1 MMSAGKTSGL
11 PNPDSYL
18 SNPFCLQDAAGC
30 HLANVAHDKASRPS
44 GISLKV
50 KALSFQH
57 LSWEIHRDTNN
68 GDLWIQWDNLAGGFY
83 RWSYDPMEWWQAARQ
98 MWQNHVLVQYMIQ
111 LRILVQDWGL
121 QSLTISSK
129 IWKSIGYRKYKAT
142 GTCETK
148 ASVGGFLSHGTYPQ
162 SYPQSSMFFAVWN
175 KPSSSWGTKT

>member
-18 SNPFCLQDAAGC
+18 SNPFCLQDTAGC
-30 HLANVAHDKASRPS
+30 HLANVAHNKASRSS

-83 RWSYDPMEWWQAARQ
+83 RWSHDPMEWWQAARQ

-121 QSLTISSK
+121 QSLTNQFQNLKNPSD
-129 IWKSIGYRKYKAT
+129 T
-142 GTCETK
+142 GSTK
-148 ASVGGFLSHGTYPQ
+148 RQEPVKPRPQ
-162 SYPQSSMFFAVWN
+162 LEVS
-175 KPSSSWGTKT
+175 